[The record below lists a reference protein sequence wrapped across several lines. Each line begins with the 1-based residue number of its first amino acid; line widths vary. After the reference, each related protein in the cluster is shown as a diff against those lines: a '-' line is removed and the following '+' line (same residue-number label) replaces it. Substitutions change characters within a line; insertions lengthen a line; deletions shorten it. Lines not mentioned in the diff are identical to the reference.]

1 MGRDRNGE
9 TCDHDNA
16 PEGPTGCEGVAG
28 RSGPAD
34 DTGRKAQAEGVIH
47 HGYDEQ
53 GQHDYAR
60 GGEKNHQET
69 SRVIVEP

>member
-1 MGRDRNGE
+1 MGRNENGKI
-9 TCDHDNA
+9 CDHNNA
-16 PEGPTGCEGVAG
+16 PEGPTGPEGVAG

-34 DTGRKAQAEGVIH
+34 DAGRKAQAEGVIH

-53 GQHDYAR
+53 GKHDYAR
-60 GGEKNHQET
+60 RGEKTYKET